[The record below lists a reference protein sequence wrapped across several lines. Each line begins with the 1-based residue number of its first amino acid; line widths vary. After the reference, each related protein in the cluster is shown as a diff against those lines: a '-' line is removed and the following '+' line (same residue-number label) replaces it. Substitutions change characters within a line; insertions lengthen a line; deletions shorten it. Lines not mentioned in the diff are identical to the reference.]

1 MYLITLESD
10 NLRRKVLEKN
20 FPKNYKNFN
29 IVYAVD
35 GRVMTARDYFLD
47 ICSYFK
53 QYKQLMS
60 PAELGCTLSHVNAL
74 NLFLQSGCEKGLILE
89 DDVIGNDHDLEVI
102 KSIANKLPDN
112 SLLICGAQ
120 DGIKNNYL
128 FGRYSKDKCV
138 YELANFSYSH
148 IFRTCCYVVTR
159 KSALAMIEYQK
170 KNKTLADKWGEFFTN
185 TDIKILYK
193 NIMAHP
199 IDLTQSHIES
209 ERTINDLKKIDK
221 LFSLEVVPR
230 ILNKIRNFLYYYL
243 YKILPFWKKI
253 N

>member
-1 MYLITLESD
+1 MKYYLSSNDLYIEIPTL
-10 NLRRKVLEKN
+10 V
-20 FPKNYKNFN
+20 FN
-29 IVYAVD
+29 QIK
-35 GRVMTARDYFLD
+35 L
-47 ICSYFK
+47 
-53 QYKQLMS
+53 Q
-60 PAELGCTLSHVNAL
+60 AEGEYPNENGGMLA
-74 NLFLQSGCEKGLILE
+74 
-89 DDVIGNDHDLEVI
+89 
-102 KSIANKLPDN
+102 
-112 SLLICGAQ
+112 
-120 DGIKNNYL
+120 
-128 FGRYSKDKCV
+128 GRYSKDKCV

-159 KSALAMIEYQK
+159 KSALAMIEYQEE
-170 KNKTLADKWGEFFTN
+170 NKTLADKWGKFFTN

-209 ERTINDLKKIDK
+209 ERTMNDLKKIDK

-230 ILNKIRNFLYYYL
+230 ILNKIRNILYYCL